1 MDWNAIGAIAETV
14 GSFAVVVTII
24 YLAVQIGQSN
34 KSAKSVSTNQTRA
47 SVNDV
52 LSGISGNTD
61 AVKTYTKGMITPDEL
76 ELHERV
82 RFDLMIFQLLG
93 AVETIFLEYREG
105 LVPEEVW
112 LGQWRGAFSILKTED

>member
-1 MDWNAIGAIAETV
+1 MTYFLSKTFRRIVVDWNAIGAIAETV

-61 AVKTYTKGMITPDEL
+61 AVKTYTKGMITPDEP

-82 RFDLMIFQLLG
+82 RFYLMILSLIHF
-93 AVETIFLEYREG
+93 
-105 LVPEEVW
+105 
-112 LGQWRGAFSILKTED
+112 